1 MPTQNPPNR
10 SKLTIRV
17 WAPIFEA
24 LVARTDAACLRRD
37 FLISKTL
44 QMELPRIKIEL
55 PHANTPKARRYIE
68 ARLRALFA
76 TGSGSKQISL
86 ALDPSVA
93 TELESVC
100 TDLNIPRESL
110 LNRLFLL
117 LGASG
122 EFLADHFFEFT
133 PEPISQSDFQ
143 ADENKDDLTPFE
155 TLPRNLIPSSW
166 YRAGSFDVRAL
177 ALDLTRA
184 DEASAS
190 YDSALAPLGRV
201 VSVVSDPF
209 RWYRWMLLMKLQ
221 QDEIGSREAGKL
233 EVVAAMEAERWIY
246 TPFGVLFEE
255 KEMHG
260 LNCCMLDKWVD
271 DDSPS
276 LMPAP
281 STGSPAQADAT
292 TTTDEKSKG
301 AK

>member
-1 MPTQNPPNR
+1 MPR
-10 SKLTIRV
+10 IRV
-17 WAPIFEA
+17 
-24 LVARTDAACLRRD
+24 
-37 FLISKTL
+37 
-44 QMELPRIKIEL
+44 ELP
-55 PHANTPKARRYIE
+55 PANSPRARRYIE

-76 TGSGSKQISL
+76 TGSGARQISL
-86 ALDPSVA
+86 ALDPRVA

-100 TDLNIPRESL
+100 SDLNIPRESL

-122 EFLADHFFEFT
+122 DFLADHFLELT
-133 PEPISQSDFQ
+133 PEPISQSEFQ
-143 ADENKDDLTPFE
+143 ADENRDDLTPFE
-155 TLPRNLIPSSW
+155 SPPRNLIPSSW

-209 RWYRWMLLMKLQ
+209 RWYRWMLQMKFQ
-221 QDEIGSREAGKL
+221 QDAFGFREAGNL

-246 TPFGVLFEE
+246 TPFAVPFQGEE
-255 KEMHG
+255 EMDG

-271 DDSPS
+271 GDSPS
-276 LMPAP
+276 LMPA
-281 STGSPAQADAT
+281 SSSGSPPQPDAT
-292 TTTDEKSKG
+292 ATPNVKSKE